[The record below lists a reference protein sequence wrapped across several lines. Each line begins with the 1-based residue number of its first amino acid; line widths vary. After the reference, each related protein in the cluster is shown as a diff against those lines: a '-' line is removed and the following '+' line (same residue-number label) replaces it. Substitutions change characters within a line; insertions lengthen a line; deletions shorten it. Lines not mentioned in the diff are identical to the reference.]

1 MLKESGFGNEFRI
14 WIQILMKNPES
25 CIIKSGKTTP
35 YFKLEIGTREGD
47 PILANLF
54 IIALEVVFSLAKVGL
69 SPFKKI
75 FLFASMIAL

>member
-1 MLKESGFGNEFRI
+1 MLKESGFCNEFRK
-14 WIQILMKNPES
+14 WIQILMKNPDS
-25 CIIKSGKTTP
+25 GIIKSGKTTP